1 MPSLISGDARYRKFF
16 LGAIIIM
23 SAGIGS
29 ILASN
34 VAIGPAKKTVEY
46 GQGIYQIAACDSYVR
61 LNLIS
66 GATHEFGA
74 PEGLSPLTGI
84 SISSLDTKACANTTF
99 TIKSVDLDGHNLSL
113 YRTDGI
119 VAMCADTPCK
129 VGTNS
134 SDAITLSI
142 SSKGSVTIDG
152 SSDFVS
158 LAFNRQSGVY
168 SIHFTQPG
176 SLANDVNRLNVQSSN
191 A

>member
-16 LGAIIIM
+16 LGAILIIF
-23 SAGIGS
+23 AGFGS

-61 LNLIS
+61 LNLLS
-66 GATHEFGA
+66 GATHTFGA
-74 PEGLSPLTGI
+74 PEGLSALTGI
-84 SISSLDTKACANTTF
+84 SISSLDTKACASTTF
-99 TIKSVDLDGHNLSL
+99 TINSVDLDGHNLSL

-119 VAMCADTPCK
+119 VAMCADNPCT

-142 SSKGSVTIDG
+142 SASGVVTIDG
-152 SSDFVS
+152 STDFVN
-158 LAFNRQSGVY
+158 LAFDKQTGIY

-176 SLANDVNRLNVQSSN
+176 ALANDVNRLNVQSSN

>member
-16 LGAIIIM
+16 FGAIIIIA
-23 SAGIGS
+23 AGFGS

-46 GQGIYQIAACDSYVR
+46 GQGIYQITACDSYVR

-66 GATHEFGA
+66 GATHTFGA
-74 PEGLSPLTGI
+74 PEGLSALTGI
-84 SISSLDTKACANTTF
+84 SISSLDTRACANTTF
-99 TIKSVDLDGHNLSL
+99 TINSVDLDGKNLPL

-119 VAMCADTPCK
+119 VAMCLDNPCT

-134 SDAITLSI
+134 SDAITMSI
-142 SSKGSVTIDG
+142 SASGVVTIDG
-152 SSDFVS
+152 STDFVN
-158 LAFNRQSGVY
+158 LAYDRQTGIY
-168 SIHFTQPG
+168 SVNFTQPG
-176 SLANDVNRLNVQSSN
+176 VIANDVNRLNVQSSN